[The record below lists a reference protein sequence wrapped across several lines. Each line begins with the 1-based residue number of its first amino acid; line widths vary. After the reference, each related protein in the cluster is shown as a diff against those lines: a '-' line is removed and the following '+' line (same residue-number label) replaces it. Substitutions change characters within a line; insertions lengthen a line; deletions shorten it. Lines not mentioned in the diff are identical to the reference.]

1 MYIYHWLSLKTF
13 QPTLP
18 ARGATYCRFAF
29 CNGEVISTHAPRTGS
44 DAHVPSRF
52 LAYSDFNPRSPHGE
66 RRVVDTLKLQAGIFQ
81 PTLPARGATLYF
93 APISVISGISTHA
106 PRTGSDAAVPI
117 PANVV
122 SPISTHA
129 PRTGSDFRPNLYPR
143 APLYFNPRSPHGE
156 RR

>member
-66 RRVVDTLKLQAGIFQ
+66 RHRRYALNDVYKYFNPRSPHGERRVVDTLKLQAGIFQ

-106 PRTGSDAAVPI
+106 PRTGSD
-117 PANVV
+117 
-122 SPISTHA
+122 STQ
-129 PRTGSDFRPNLYPR
+129 SKF
-143 APLYFNPRSPHGE
+143 S
-156 RR
+156 